1 MKRSVGIFVIL
12 LLLVGCG
19 KKKEAVRFTPTILEG
34 RESIVDSV
42 GEKEASS
49 TPIQREGAPQER
61 REGVTERQVEREYDN
76 MRGFDP
82 AWEDDMEDNGMRRF
96 MENNDDEGWE

>member
-1 MKRSVGIFVIL
+1 MKRSVVIFVIL

-19 KKKEAVRFTPTILEG
+19 KKKETVRFTPTILEG

-42 GEKEASS
+42 GEKEA
-49 TPIQREGAPQER
+49 PQER
-61 REGVTERQVEREYDN
+61 REGVTERQVEGEYDN